1 MGKKFIDKKN
11 ATTYKLVYRSQEDPN
26 AFEQGMSDRVFV
38 EVKKK
43 GAAKTSAKGKEPQ
56 AQTLQQ
62 SLMDLNLGISEQDLA
77 QDEAG
82 QAALYGVYLD
92 DRDYDYTKHLRPVGS
107 GGGVILEAPGKKE
120 RPAGVQFV
128 DGEEAGDGLLPA
140 EVLPSMHRMD
150 IKSEA
155 FPTGPQPFMD
165 RNLREVL
172 EALEEDEQVDELDDD
187 FLDRLNADQPP
198 SDAEDAEDSDEGG
211 FYDQDDDEDFDPDDV
226 FAQVRRMK
234 ERQLQMQRGSADD
247 DDMSEASGPAYTEG
261 TGFSMSSSA
270 MFRNDK
276 LTLLDEHF
284 DKIEAMYE
292 RDETDSEDERYDSD
306 GHHRVEYDAEGNAK
320 PISTRPDFESV
331 MDEFLSEYEL
341 TGKRMQVVVEGGD
354 GAGKLDTVR
363 QAFLKATQSA
373 EASRRELLDVGN
385 RIIDE
390 DNRRT
395 DKDEAEY
402 FDRLFQEKQ
411 RTPWDCQTILT
422 TYSTLDNHP
431 ATIYE
436 QRTPRIR
443 VSRKTGLPL
452 VENAAAEDG
461 PHEDREED
469 EEEQQASRENMGKAR
484 SKGETSE
491 EKRARKKML
500 QEAKRERRDQKKETR
515 GAFAEKHDRKMQS
528 RKDRA
533 QYVVRLD

>member
-1 MGKKFIDKKN
+1 
-11 ATTYKLVYRSQEDPN
+11 
-26 AFEQGMSDRVFV
+26 
-38 EVKKK
+38 VKKK
-43 GAAKTSAKGKEPQ
+43 GAAKSSAKGKEPEG
-56 AQTLQQ
+56 QTLQQ
-62 SLMDLNLGISEQDLA
+62 SLADLNLGITEQDLA

-82 QAALYGVYLD
+82 RAALYGVYLD

-107 GGGVILEAPGKKE
+107 GGGVILEAPGRKE
-120 RPAGVQFV
+120 KTLGIQIL
-128 DGEEAGDGLLPA
+128 DGDAEGDGLLPA
-140 EVLPSMHRMD
+140 EVLPSSHRMD

-172 EALEEDEQVDELDDD
+172 EALDEEEEVDGFDDD
-187 FLDRLNADQPP
+187 FLDKLNSDQPP
-198 SDAEDAEDSDEGG
+198 SDAEDEEYDDEDG
-211 FYDQDDDEDFDPDDV
+211 FNDDGDDEDFDPDDV

-234 ERQLQMQRGSADD
+234 ARQLQQQQYESDE
-247 DDMSEASGPAYTEG
+247 DMSGSEAGGARTTS

-292 RDETDSEDERYDSD
+292 REETDSEDERYDSD
-306 GHHRVEYDAEGNAK
+306 GHHIVEYDSEGNAK

-331 MDEFLSEYEL
+331 MDEFLTEYEL

-363 QAFLKATQSA
+363 NAFLKETQSK
-373 EASRRELLDVGN
+373 EKNMKELLEVGN

-390 DNRRT
+390 DNQRT
-395 DKDEAEY
+395 EKDEEEY
-402 FDRLFQEKQ
+402 FDGLFKEKQ

-443 VSRKTGLPL
+443 VSRKTGLPV
-452 VENAAAEDG
+452 VENAATEAGANDAEGGGDG
-461 PHEDREED
+461 EEEEEED
-469 EEEQQASRENMGKAR
+469 QEQSRENMGKAR
-484 SKGETSE
+484 SKAETSE

-500 QEAKRERRDQKKETR
+500 QEAKRERRDQKKENR

-533 QYVVRLD
+533 QYAVRLD

>member
-1 MGKKFIDKKN
+1 
-11 ATTYKLVYRSQEDPN
+11 
-26 AFEQGMSDRVFV
+26 MSDRVFV

-43 GAAKTSAKGKEPQ
+43 GAAKSSKGKEPEG
-56 AQTLQQ
+56 QTLQQ
-62 SLMDLNLGISEQDLA
+62 SLVDLNLGITEEDLA

-82 QAALYGVYLD
+82 RAALYGVYLD
-92 DRDYDYTKHLRPVGS
+92 DRDYDYTKHLRSVGS
-107 GGGVILEAPGKKE
+107 GGGVILEAPGRKE
-120 RPAGVQFV
+120 KPMGIQILDKDV
-128 DGEEAGDGLLPA
+128 EGDGLLPA
-140 EVLPSMHRMD
+140 EVLPSSHRMD

-172 EALEEDEQVDELDDD
+172 EALDQEEEVDELDDD
-187 FLDRLNADQPP
+187 FLDKLNSDQPP
-198 SDAEDAEDSDEGG
+198 SDAEEEE
-211 FYDQDDDEDFDPDDV
+211 YDDMGEFEDDEDFDPDDV

-234 ERQLQMQRGSADD
+234 ERQLQQQQGSDE
-247 DDMSEASGPAYTEG
+247 DMSGSEADGPRGWGGARTTS

-270 MFRNDK
+270 MYRNDK

-292 RDETDSEDERYDSD
+292 REETDSEDERYDSD
-306 GHHRVEYDAEGNAK
+306 GHHIVEYDEEGNVK

-341 TGKRMQVVVEGGD
+341 TGRRMQVVVEGGD

-363 QAFLKATQSA
+363 NAFLKQTKSK
-373 EASRRELLDVGN
+373 EENRKELLEVGN

-395 DKDEAEY
+395 EKDEEEY
-402 FDRLFQEKQ
+402 FDQLFKEKQ

-422 TYSTLDNHP
+422 TYSTLENHP
-431 ATIYE
+431 STIYE
-436 QRTPRIR
+436 ERTPRIR

-452 VENAAAEDG
+452 VENVAAEAASNDAQG
-461 PHEDREED
+461 DLDETEED
-469 EEEQQASRENMGKAR
+469 EERSRENLGKPR
-484 SKGETSE
+484 SKAETSE
-491 EKRARKKML
+491 EKRARKKQL
-500 QEAKRERRDQKKETR
+500 QEAKRERRDQKKENR